1 MQGTIVEYMEHGAF
15 LTALVLEDS
24 GRRLHIV
31 NQKGREGNLPRSRCV
46 HVGSRPV
53 PAAGRAEQ
61 LRLLQEVAARRE
73 GLAGEIDLVSLWE
86 VLEGGEER
94 VGVELAAGLYFGEEP
109 DDDHMAAF
117 LRRVFADRLYFK
129 YKDGELLVRSAEEVE
144 RRQEEQRR
152 EAARRRLIEEG
163 GRCLAAV
170 WRGEEPGDWPG
181 RQQCLEAIA
190 GYYLHGKEAPGRP
203 LAVELL
209 KAAGCNQPHGA
220 FHLLVKAGY
229 WDANENI
236 ALLREEIPVAFPG
249 EVEAAAAAI
258 RIPATTDLLASGYE
272 DLRHLPVVTID
283 GADTRDRDDGVHLR
297 ALDGGRFE
305 IGVHITNVAACIPPD
320 SLLFAEA
327 ERRVTSIYMA
337 DGQVPMLPP
346 ALSEDK
352 LSLTAGAERPAVSFL
367 AEVDGQGRLLASR
380 IVASVV
386 RVRENYSY
394 EDFDRLLADGGEIA
408 ALHRLALQ
416 LQARRVDRGAVILPF
431 PDVVIDV
438 EDGEPVRVRLAE
450 VDTPGR
456 LTVAECMVLANILAA
471 EYLATRALP
480 GLYRSQPPPG
490 QRIARR
496 PTKDLYTNFRQ
507 RRHLSPGQLSTEP
520 QPHSSVGADQ
530 YTTVTSPIRRFLD
543 LVMQHQLV
551 HALAG
556 KGVLFPENRLRDWAG
571 VIYRQQG
578 RVNMVSQARHRYWL
592 LRYLARHVG
601 ERFPALVLGSGP
613 RRVQFVLTDFLL
625 DGDLPP
631 NPAIGPRP
639 GDTVMV
645 RIARVDPLDGAV
657 RFEW

>member
-1 MQGTIVEYMEHGAF
+1 MKGKIVEYMEHGAF
-15 LTALVLEDS
+15 FTALVLDDA
-24 GRRLHIV
+24 GRRLHIL
-31 NQKGREGNLPRSRCV
+31 NQKGREGNLPRARCV
-46 HVGSRPV
+46 HVGRSAA
-53 PAAGRAEQ
+53 PASGRSDQ
-61 LRLLQEVAARRE
+61 LRLLQEVSTRRAA
-73 GLAGEIDLVSLWE
+73 LAKEIDLASLWE
-86 VLEGGEER
+86 VVTGGEESI
-94 VGVELAAGLYFGEEP
+94 GVELAAELYFGEPP
-109 DDDHMAAF
+109 DDDRMAAF
-117 LRRVFADRLYFK
+117 LRRVFADRLFFK

-144 RRQEEQRR
+144 RRREEQRR
-152 EAARRRLIEEG
+152 EAERRRMIEEG
-163 GRCLAAV
+163 GRLLAAI
-170 WRGEEPGDWPG
+170 WRGEDPGDWPD
-181 RQQCLEAIA
+181 RRRCLDAIA
-190 GYYLHGKEAPGRP
+190 EYYLRGKEAASRP

-209 KAAGCNQPHGA
+209 KAAGCHQPHGA

-236 ALLREEIPVAFPG
+236 PLLREEIPVAFSD
-249 EVEAAAAAI
+249 EILAAAAACEA
-258 RIPATTDLLASGYE
+258 PATDGLLAAGYE

-283 GADTRDRDDGVHLR
+283 GAETRDRDDGVHLR

-305 IGVHITNVAACIPPD
+305 LGVHITNVAACIPPD
-320 SLLFAEA
+320 SPLFAEA

-346 ALSEDK
+346 LLSEDK
-352 LSLTAGAERPAVSFL
+352 LSLTAGVERPAVSFL
-367 AEVDGQGRLLASR
+367 AELDVQGRLLASR
-380 IVASVV
+380 IVTSVV

-394 EDFDRLLADGGEIA
+394 EDFDRLLAEGGELA

-416 LQARRVDRGAVILPF
+416 LQARRVERGAVILPF
-431 PDVVIDV
+431 PDVIIDV
-438 EDGEPVRVRLAE
+438 EDGEPVRVRLAD

-456 LTVAECMVLANILAA
+456 LAVAECMVLANILAA
-471 EYLATRALP
+471 EYLATRAIP
-480 GLYRSQPPPG
+480 GLYRSQGPPG
-490 QRIARR
+490 QRLLRR
-496 PTKDLYTNFRQ
+496 PTKDLYANFRQ

-556 KGVLFPENRLRDWAG
+556 GGVLFAESRLRDWAG

-578 RVNMVSQARHRYWL
+578 RVNLISQARHRYWL
-592 LRYLARHVG
+592 LRYLARRVG

-631 NPAIGPRP
+631 NPAVGPRP
-639 GDTVMV
+639 GDTIMV
-645 RIARVDPLDGAV
+645 RLARVDPLDGAV